1 MMVLLTGSVEVI
13 SKKKIKFF
21 FLDFLEVFFF
31 LFQVKMFPVTSKS
44 LRKVMMKMMF
54 VLIHLNEMMMT
65 MSPQVKI
72 VTMRV
77 MMTG

>member
-1 MMVLLTGSVEVI
+1 
-13 SKKKIKFF
+13 
-21 FLDFLEVFFF
+21 
-31 LFQVKMFPVTSKS
+31 MFPVTSKS

-72 VTMRV
+72 VMMRV